1 MSAEKIISDLQKK
14 NYKPIYW
21 LEGEESYFID
31 EVMTYAEHK
40 ILTESEASFN
50 LSIFY
55 GRDANWADVVN
66 ACKRYPMFAEYQ
78 VVLLKEAQH
87 MKDLDKLESYI
98 ENPLSSTLFFVS
110 HKEKKIDGRGKLA
123 KVLKTKGEL
132 LTTKKLYDNQL
143 PDWANTMIQKH
154 GLSIQQ
160 KALILLVEHVGNDLS
175 RLQNEIEKLTV
186 NLNGRKSITEDD
198 IEKYIGVSKE
208 YNVFELQDAL
218 GKKNLAKAIKINQYF
233 AANPKATPIQLTLP
247 ALYNYFS
254 KVYMVFGVQS
264 NDEKIIASTLG
275 LSPFFVKDYIQS
287 AEVYGQQGIER
298 VLLLLHE
305 YNLRSIGINDA
316 GTEHADLMKELIV
329 KMTS

>member
-1 MSAEKIISDLQKK
+1 
-14 NYKPIYW
+14 
-21 LEGEESYFID
+21 
-31 EVMTYAEHK
+31 
-40 ILTESEASFN
+40 
-50 LSIFY
+50 
-55 GRDANWADVVN
+55 
-66 ACKRYPMFAEYQ
+66 
-78 VVLLKEAQH
+78 

-143 PDWANTMIQKH
+143 PDWANAMIQKH

-160 KALILLVEHVGNDLS
+160 KALMLLVEHVGNDLS

-287 AEVYGQQGIER
+287 AKVYGQQGIES